1 MTWVAFLRAVNVGG
15 RTVKMDRLKAVLEA
29 LKCRDVS
36 TFIASGNV
44 RFAARGEA
52 GALERRIERALGH
65 AFGFEVTT
73 FLRTSTELAALAT
86 SDPFGVPPGDAL
98 MVGFLKV
105 APDHAAIARI
115 TALRT
120 PDDDLRVL
128 GRELWWHRRGGRI
141 GGSTLM
147 GGALEK
153 ALGGTMTMRNIT
165 TVRRLAALA
174 SEGRPA
180 RP

>member
-1 MTWVAFLRAVNVGG
+1 MTWIAFLRAVNVGG
-15 RTVKMDRLKAVLEA
+15 RTVKMDRLKAVFEG
-29 LKCRDVS
+29 LKCREVS

-44 RFAARGEA
+44 RFAIRGEA
-52 GALERRIERALGH
+52 GALERTIERALAD

-73 FLRTSTELAALAT
+73 FLRASAELAALAT
-86 SDPFGVPPGDAL
+86 TDPFGVPPGDAL
-98 MVGFLKV
+98 MVGFLKTV
-105 APDHAAIARI
+105 PDAPAIARL

-147 GGALEK
+147 GGALEQ
-153 ALGGTMTMRNIT
+153 ALGGPMTMRNIT
-165 TVRRLAALA
+165 TVRRLALLM
-174 SEGRPA
+174 EGRA
-180 RP
+180 